1 MQMGL
6 VWGGFGFG
14 ADFWCSGNGTAVHLE
29 LIPAVQLEAIPAV
42 GGWGRTWML
51 THTEDGRTG

>member
-6 VWGGFGFG
+6 VWGGVGFG
-14 ADFWCSGNGTAVHLE
+14 ADFWCSGNGT
-29 LIPAVQLEAIPAV
+29 AVQLEAIPAV